1 MSAPAYATVSDLDA
15 HMTTMLGRT
24 STAAEQRA
32 LPTAHRLVRRATL
45 TDVYDADA
53 VTGLPTDTDTLAAM
67 TEASVTQVT
76 AMSLQGTL
84 TAADTGGWS
93 ETSVGS
99 ARLKRSSVAESR
111 AESDRATVDQLGVE
125 ARQVLHLAGL
135 GAEAPRS
142 W

>member
-1 MSAPAYATVSDLDA
+1 MSAPAYATAGDLDT

-32 LPTAHRLVRRATL
+32 LPIAHRLVRRATL

-53 VTGLPTDTDTLAAM
+53 VTGLPTDTAVRAAM

-76 AMSLQGTL
+76 AMSQQGTL

-99 ARLKRSSVAESR
+99 ARLKRSAAAESR
-111 AESDRATVDQLGVE
+111 VEADRATVDQLGVE
-125 ARQVLHLAGL
+125 ARHVLHHAGL
-135 GAEAPRS
+135 AAEAPRT